1 MSKHLLI
8 IMLFGLP
15 ALAQAGAPPPWSE
28 ARAEELSG
36 EARLEY
42 ALGHVEAQRYEEARR
57 WFESSAAAGES
68 RAKLNLGWLHEE
80 GLLGEVDGPAAIA
93 WYTRGVEAGE
103 SEYAIKLAW
112 VHLQGRLAPPSLA
125 TAEHWFE
132 YAIDHGHAQA
142 KLGLGSVLMAEVMGG
157 DAGRS
162 AQTIELFEGALDEG
176 YPLASYYLGRIYREG
191 IGVPTDDARALRYY
205 AVGAATGIADAQWRL
220 AEMYAE
226 GAGTD
231 QDLIE
236 AGKWAYLAAA
246 NGAEQG
252 RDLLRALEPQL
263 DEDERREARSRAWQA
278 ASGGDVPD

>member
-1 MSKHLLI
+1 MSKRILPMLVLI
-8 IMLFGLP
+8 VPGLS
-15 ALAQAGAPPPWSE
+15 LGGSPPEWSE
-28 ARAEELSG
+28 IQAASLSG
-36 EARLEY
+36 EAQLEHG
-42 ALGHVEAQRYEEARR
+42 LHNVESQRYEEARR

-68 RAKLNLGWLHEE
+68 RAKLNLGWLYEE
-80 GLLGEVDGPAAIA
+80 GLLGEVDGPAAIT
-93 WYTRGVEAGE
+93 WYTRGVQAGE

-112 VHLQGRLAPPSLA
+112 VHLEGRLTPSSLE
-125 TAEHWFE
+125 TAEQWFE
-132 YAIDHGHAQA
+132 YAIDHGHMQA

-157 DAGRS
+157 DASRS
-162 AQTIELFEGALDEG
+162 EEAIELFEGALDDG

-205 AVGAATGIADAQWRL
+205 KIGAAAGVADAQWRL

-236 AGKWAYLAAA
+236 AGKWAYLATA

-252 RDLLRALEPQL
+252 RDLLRALEPLL
-263 DEDERREARSRAWQA
+263 DGDERHQARLRAWQA
-278 ASGGDVPD
+278 AGGGDVNQ